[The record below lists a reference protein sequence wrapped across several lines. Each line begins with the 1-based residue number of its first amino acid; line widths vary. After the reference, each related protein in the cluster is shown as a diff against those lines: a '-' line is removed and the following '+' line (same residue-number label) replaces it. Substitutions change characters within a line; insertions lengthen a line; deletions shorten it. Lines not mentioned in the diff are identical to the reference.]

1 MRKAIL
7 ALLIL
12 LAVVS
17 LDASFSSAQ
26 SQQLLLVRK
35 PTMNRTHIVF
45 QYAGDLW
52 TVPRGGGEATR
63 LTNGVGTEG
72 NPLFSPDGQTIA
84 FTGEYDGNID
94 IFTMPANG
102 GVPKRVTYHPGV
114 DALCDWS
121 PDGKQLLF
129 LSARA
134 SESTRYMKLFTVPL
148 AGGLPTEIPLPT
160 GHEGSFSPD
169 GQRLAY
175 EPLPRGFNAWKRYR
189 GGMASYIWIATLA
202 DSSIEKIPR
211 EDSNDFNPMWPSS
224 GNADKVYFLSD
235 REGAITLFS
244 YDTKNKRVSKL
255 INNTGLDIKSASASV
270 AGNAIVYE
278 QFGSLNIYDLK
289 SGKTN
294 RVNIIINADQLAV
307 RSKYEKVGQRI
318 SGAAISPTG
327 ARAVFEARGEIIS
340 VPASKGDARNLTNTT
355 NVAERDPSWSPD
367 GKWIAYFSDESGE
380 YELHLRDQKGM
391 GEVKKIKLEP
401 TFYYGPQWS
410 PDSKKIA
417 FSDKRGN
424 MWFVDIENGLP
435 KKYDTLIFA
444 GGGNNV
450 SWSSDSRW
458 LTYSKPL
465 KSYYSAVY
473 VHSVEDGKTTQLTDG
488 MSNAGSPVFDK
499 SGKYIYFTAS
509 TDTGPKLSGF
519 DMSAYAHRPTS
530 SVYVAVLR
538 KDLPSPLAPESDE
551 EKVADSTGSGSDK
564 AKDAANGGQGDT
576 AKAAGQEAAKP
587 ADTAKTAEKKEPP
600 KVTIDFDNISQR
612 ILALPIPNK
621 NYVGLDVGKAGTLW
635 LIELPNGAQTATL
648 HKFDLEKR
656 KLDKALDNIQALAL
670 SANGEKMLYRMGPN
684 WFIAATATA
693 GTPAFKPGDGKI
705 KTEDMEVYVDP
716 KAEWEQM
723 YRETWRIERDFF
735 YAPNYHGL
743 DLKATEK
750 KYEPYVQALVH
761 RSDLNYL
768 FQEMLGELTVGH
780 LYVQGG
786 DVPDPKRVAGG
797 LLGADYK
804 IENGRYRFAKVYNG
818 ENWNPQLRAPLTQPG
833 VNVVAG
839 EYLLAVKG
847 HDLTA
852 TDDVYSLFE
861 STAGKQVTI
870 KVGPNPDG
878 TGSRDVVVV
887 PIASELGLR
896 NLAWIEENRRK
907 VDKMSDGRLAYIY
920 LPDTAGGGYTFF
932 NRYFFSQLDKQGAVV
947 DERYNSGGHA
957 ADYVVDY
964 LKKPL
969 NSFWALRDGEDFRQP
984 VATMPGPK
992 AMLANEYSGSGG
1004 DYLPYLFRR
1013 YGIGP
1018 IIGKRTW
1025 GGLVGIGGF
1034 PSLIDGGSVTAPNF
1048 AFYTPEGKWDIEN
1061 RGVAPDIEIDLDPK
1075 AWREGHDV
1083 QLEKAVN
1090 WLLEELKKNP
1100 PKEYKR
1106 PPYPD
1111 YHKANPLAPAGQ
1123 AAKNG
1128 GSSQR

>member
-7 ALLIL
+7 ILSLLMIAS
-12 LAVVS
+12 AVMIS
-17 LDASFSSAQ
+17 ENSKAQ
-26 SQQLLLVRK
+26 SQQVLLMRR

-52 TVPRGGGEATR
+52 SVPRAGGEAAR
-63 LTNGVGTEG
+63 LTNGVGTESS
-72 NPLFSPDGQTIA
+72 PVFSPDGQTIA
-84 FTGEYDGNID
+84 FTGEYDGNTD
-94 IFTMPANG
+94 VFTIPAAG
-102 GVPKRVTYHPGV
+102 GVPKRITYHPGV
-114 DALCDWS
+114 DAFCNWS
-121 PDGKQLLF
+121 PDGKQMLF
-129 LSARA
+129 LSDRS
-134 SESTRYMKLFTVPL
+134 SESRRFVKLFTVPVS
-148 AGGLPTEIPLPT
+148 GGLASEVPLPT
-160 GHEGSFSPD
+160 GFDGTFAPD
-169 GQRLAY
+169 GAKLAY

-202 DSSIEKIPR
+202 DSSTEKIPR
-211 EDSNDFNPMWPSS
+211 EDSNDFNAMWPSY

-235 REGAITLFS
+235 RDGAITLFS
-244 YDTKNKRVSKL
+244 YDTKTKRVSKL
-255 INNTGLDIKSASASV
+255 INNTGLDIKSASA
-270 AGNAIVYE
+270 AGDSIVYE
-278 QFGSLNIYDLK
+278 QFGSLNIFDLK
-289 SGKTN
+289 SN
-294 RVNIIINADQLAV
+294 RSSKVNVTINADQLAV
-307 RSKYEKVGQRI
+307 RPRYEKVSQFI
-318 SGAAISPTG
+318 NGAAISPTG
-327 ARAVFEARGEIIS
+327 ARAVFEARGEILS
-340 VPASKGDARNLTNTT
+340 VPAEKGDARNLTNTT
-355 NVAERDPSWSPD
+355 KVAERDPSWSPD

-380 YELHLRDQKGM
+380 YELHLRDQKAA

-401 TFYYGPQWS
+401 SFYYGPQWS

-417 FSDKRGN
+417 FSDKRLN
-424 MWFVDIENGLP
+424 LWVVDVENGQP
-435 KKYDTLIFA
+435 KKYDTLIA
-444 GGGNNV
+444 GGGGTSV

-473 VHSVEDGKTTQLTDG
+473 VHSLEDGKTTQITDG
-488 MSNAGSPVFDK
+488 MSDAQSPVFDK
-499 SGKYIYFTAS
+499 SGKYLFFTAS
-509 TDTGPKLSGF
+509 TDVGPKLSGF
-519 DMSAYAHRPTS
+519 DMSAYAHNVTR

-551 EKVADSTGSGSDK
+551 EKITEEKKAEGATGD
-564 AKDAANGGQGDT
+564 
-576 AKAAGQEAAKP
+576 AAKP
-587 ADTAKTAEKKEPP
+587 ADKPEEKKADVAAAKPAEKKEAP
-600 KVTIDFDNISQR
+600 KVNIDFDNIGQR

-621 NYVGLDVGKAGTLW
+621 NYVGLDVGKPGTLW
-635 LIELPNGAQTATL
+635 VAELPEGAQGVTL
-648 HKFDLEKR
+648 HKFDLDKR
-656 KLDKALDNIQALAL
+656 KLDKVIDNLQGLSF

-684 WFIAATATA
+684 FFIAATAAA
-693 GTPAFKPGDGKI
+693 GTPGFKPGDGKI
-705 KTEDMEVYVDP
+705 KTEDMEVFVDP

-750 KYEPYVQALVH
+750 KYEPYLQALVH

-786 DVPDPKRVAGG
+786 DILDPKRVGGG

-804 IENGRYRFAKVYNG
+804 IENGRYRFARVFNG
-818 ENWNPQLRAPLTQPG
+818 ENWNPNLRAPLTQPG

-847 HDLTA
+847 RDVTA
-852 TDDVYSLFE
+852 ADDIYSLFE

-878 TGSRDVVVV
+878 SASRQVTVV
-887 PIASELGLR
+887 PVGNEAGLR
-896 NLAWIEENRRK
+896 NLAWIEDNRRK
-907 VDKMSDGRLAYIY
+907 VEKMSDGKLAYIY
-920 LPDTAGGGYTFF
+920 LPDTAQGGYTYF

-969 NSFWALRDGEDFRQP
+969 NSFWAGREGVDFRQP

-1025 GGLVGIGGF
+1025 GGLVGIGGY
-1034 PSLIDGGSVTAPNF
+1034 PTLMDGGSVTAPHF

-1061 RGVAPDIEIDLDPK
+1061 RGVAPDVEIDLDPK

-1090 WLLEELKKNP
+1090 WLMEELKKNP

-1111 YHKANPLAPAGQ
+1111 YHKANPIAPAAGGTGQ
-1123 AAKNG
+1123 SAKNG
-1128 GSSQR
+1128 GSQK

>member
-1 MRKAIL
+1 MRKAVLIL
-7 ALLIL
+7 SLLLIAA
-12 LAVVS
+12 AVTIS
-17 LDASFSSAQ
+17 EGSQAQ
-26 SQQLLLVRK
+26 SQQVLLLRR

-52 TVPRGGGEATR
+52 SVPRAGGEATR
-63 LTNGVGTEG
+63 LTNGVGTESS
-72 NPLFSPDGQTIA
+72 PIFSPDGQTIA
-84 FTGEYDGNID
+84 FTGEYDGNTD
-94 IFTMPANG
+94 IFTIPAAG
-102 GVPKRVTYHPGV
+102 GVPKRITYHPGV
-114 DALCDWS
+114 DALSNWS

-129 LSARA
+129 LSDRS
-134 SESTRYMKLFTVPL
+134 SESRRFVKLFTVP
-148 AGGLPTEIPLPT
+148 ATGGLPTELPLPT
-160 GHEGSFSPD
+160 GFDGSFSPD
-169 GQRLAY
+169 GSKLAY
-175 EPLPRGFNAWKRYR
+175 EPLPRAFSAWKRYR
-189 GGMASYIWIATLA
+189 GGMASYIWIASLA
-202 DSSIEKIPR
+202 DSSVEKLPR
-211 EDSNDFNPMWPSS
+211 EDSNDFNAMWPSY

-235 REGAITLFS
+235 REGPVTLFS
-244 YDTKNKRVSKL
+244 YDTKGKRVTRL
-255 INNTGLDIKSASASV
+255 INNTGLDIKAASV
-270 AGNAIVYE
+270 QAGAAGDSIVYE
-278 QFGSLNIYDLK
+278 QFGSLNIFDLK
-289 SGKTN
+289 SGKSSK
-294 RVNIIINADQLAV
+294 VNVTINADQLAV
-307 RSKYEKVGQRI
+307 RTRYEKVSQFI
-318 SGAAISPTG
+318 NNAAISPTG

-340 VPASKGDARNLTNTT
+340 VPAEKGDARNLTNTT

-367 GKWIAYFSDESGE
+367 GKWIAYFSDQSGE
-380 YELHLRDQKGM
+380 YELHLRDQKAT

-401 TFYYGPQWS
+401 SFYYGPQWS

-417 FSDKRGN
+417 FSDKRLN
-424 MWFVDIENGLP
+424 LWVVDVENGQP
-435 KKYDTLIFA
+435 KKYDTLIA
-444 GGGNNV
+444 GGGGTSV

-473 VHSVEDGKTTQLTDG
+473 VHSLEDGKTTQITDG
-488 MSNAGSPVFDK
+488 MSDAGSPTFDK
-499 SGKYIYFTAS
+499 TGKYIYFTAS
-509 TDTGPKLSGF
+509 TDVGPKLSGF
-519 DMSAYAHRPTS
+519 DMSAYAHHVTR

-551 EKVADSTGSGSDK
+551 EKVAEEK
-564 AKDAANGGQGDT
+564 KDAA
-576 AKAAGQEAAKP
+576 AGQADAAKP
-587 ADTAKTAEKKEPP
+587 ADKPEEKKADTAAAKPADKKEAP
-600 KVTIDFDNISQR
+600 KVNIDFDNIGQR

-621 NYVGLDVGKAGTLW
+621 NYVGLEAGKPGTLW
-635 LIELPNGAQTATL
+635 VVEFPDGAQGVTL

-656 KLDKALDNIQALAL
+656 KLDKVIDNLQGLSF
-670 SANGEKMLYRMGPN
+670 SANGEKLLYRMGPG

-705 KTEDMEVYVDP
+705 KTEDMEVFVDP

-723 YRETWRIERDFF
+723 YRETWRIERDYF
-735 YAPNYHGL
+735 YAPNFHGL

-750 KYEPYVQALVH
+750 KYEPYLQALVH

-786 DVPDPKRVAGG
+786 DIPDPKRVSGG

-804 IENGRYRFAKVYNG
+804 IENGRYRFAKVFNG
-818 ENWNPQLRAPLTQPG
+818 ENWNPNLRAPLTQPG

-847 HDLTA
+847 RDVTA
-852 TDDVYSLFE
+852 TDDLYSLFE

-878 TGSRDVVVV
+878 SGSREVTVV
-887 PIASELGLR
+887 PVGSEGALR
-896 NLAWIEENRRK
+896 NLAWIEDNRRK
-907 VDKMSDGRLAYIY
+907 VEKMSDGKLAYIY
-920 LPDTAGGGYTFF
+920 LPDTAQGGYTFF

-969 NSFWALRDGEDFRQP
+969 NSYWANREGEDLRQP

-992 AMLANEYSGSGG
+992 VMLANEYSGSGG

-1018 IIGKRTW
+1018 LIGKRTW
-1025 GGLVGIGGF
+1025 GGLVGYSSYPI
-1034 PSLIDGGSVTAPNF
+1034 LMDGGSVTAPNF
-1048 AFYTPEGKWDIEN
+1048 AFYTPEGKWEIEN

-1090 WLLEELKKNP
+1090 YLMDELKKNP
-1100 PKEYKR
+1100 PKEPVR

-1111 YHKANPLAPAGQ
+1111 YHKANPIAPAGGQ
-1123 AAKNG
+1123 SAKNG
-1128 GSSQR
+1128 GSGQK

>member
-7 ALLIL
+7 ILSLLMIAS
-12 LAVVS
+12 AVMIS
-17 LDASFSSAQ
+17 ENSKAQ
-26 SQQLLLVRK
+26 SQQVLLMRR

-52 TVPRGGGEATR
+52 SVPRAGGEAAR
-63 LTNGVGTEG
+63 LTNGVGTESS
-72 NPLFSPDGQTIA
+72 PVFSPDGQTIA
-84 FTGEYDGNID
+84 FTGEYDGNTD
-94 IFTMPANG
+94 VFTIPAAG
-102 GVPKRVTYHPGV
+102 GVPKRITYHPGV
-114 DALCDWS
+114 DAFCNWS
-121 PDGKQLLF
+121 PDGKQMLF
-129 LSARA
+129 LSDRS
-134 SESTRYMKLFTVPL
+134 SESRRFVKLFTVPVS
-148 AGGLPTEIPLPT
+148 GGLASEVPLPT
-160 GHEGSFSPD
+160 GFDGTFAPD
-169 GQRLAY
+169 GAKLAY

-202 DSSIEKIPR
+202 DSSTEKIPR
-211 EDSNDFNPMWPSS
+211 EDSNDFNAMWPSY

-235 REGAITLFS
+235 RDGAITLFS
-244 YDTKNKRVSKL
+244 YDTKTKRVSKL
-255 INNTGLDIKSASASV
+255 INNTGLDIKSASA
-270 AGNAIVYE
+270 AGDSIVYE
-278 QFGSLNIYDLK
+278 QFGSLNIFDLK
-289 SGKTN
+289 SN
-294 RVNIIINADQLAV
+294 RSSKVNVTINADQLAV
-307 RSKYEKVGQRI
+307 RPRYEKVSQFI
-318 SGAAISPTG
+318 NGAAISPTG
-327 ARAVFEARGEIIS
+327 ARAVFEARGEILS
-340 VPASKGDARNLTNTT
+340 VPAEKGDARNLTNTT
-355 NVAERDPSWSPD
+355 KVAERDPSWSPD

-380 YELHLRDQKGM
+380 YELHLRDQKAA

-401 TFYYGPQWS
+401 SFYYGPQWS

-417 FSDKRGN
+417 FSDKRLN
-424 MWFVDIENGLP
+424 LWVVDVENGQP
-435 KKYDTLIFA
+435 KKYDTLIA
-444 GGGNNV
+444 GGGGTSV

-473 VHSVEDGKTTQLTDG
+473 VHSLEDGKTTQITDG
-488 MSNAGSPVFDK
+488 MSDAQSPVFDK
-499 SGKYIYFTAS
+499 SGKYLFFTAS
-509 TDTGPKLSGF
+509 TDVGPKLSGF
-519 DMSAYAHRPTS
+519 DMSAYAHNVTR

-551 EKVADSTGSGSDK
+551 EKVTEEKKAEGATGD
-564 AKDAANGGQGDT
+564 
-576 AKAAGQEAAKP
+576 AAKP
-587 ADTAKTAEKKEPP
+587 ADKPEEKKADVAAAKPAEKKEAP
-600 KVTIDFDNISQR
+600 KVNIDFDNIGQR

-621 NYVGLDVGKAGTLW
+621 NYVGLDVGKPGTLW
-635 LIELPNGAQTATL
+635 VAELPEGAQGVTL
-648 HKFDLEKR
+648 HKFDLDKR
-656 KLDKALDNIQALAL
+656 KLDKVIDNLQGLSF
-670 SANGEKMLYRMGPN
+670 SANGEKLLYRMGPN
-684 WFIAATATA
+684 FFIAATAAA
-693 GTPAFKPGDGKI
+693 GTPGFKPGDGKI
-705 KTEDMEVYVDP
+705 KTEDMEVFVDP

-750 KYEPYVQALVH
+750 KYEPYLQALVH

-786 DVPDPKRVAGG
+786 DILDPKRVGGG

-804 IENGRYRFAKVYNG
+804 IENGRYRFARVFNG
-818 ENWNPQLRAPLTQPG
+818 ENWNPNLRAPLTQPG

-847 HDLTA
+847 RDVTA
-852 TDDVYSLFE
+852 ADDIYSLFE

-878 TGSRDVVVV
+878 SASRQVTVV
-887 PIASELGLR
+887 PVGNEAGLR
-896 NLAWIEENRRK
+896 NLAWIEDNRRK
-907 VDKMSDGRLAYIY
+907 VEKMSDGKLAYIY
-920 LPDTAGGGYTFF
+920 LPDTAQGGYTYF

-969 NSFWALRDGEDFRQP
+969 NSFWAGREGVDFRQP

-1025 GGLVGIGGF
+1025 GGLVGIGGY
-1034 PSLIDGGSVTAPNF
+1034 PTLMDGGSVTAPHF

-1061 RGVAPDIEIDLDPK
+1061 RGVAPDVEIDLDPK

-1090 WLLEELKKNP
+1090 WLMEELKKNP

-1111 YHKANPLAPAGQ
+1111 YHKANPIAPAAGGTGQ
-1123 AAKNG
+1123 SAKNG
-1128 GSSQR
+1128 GSQK